1 MQYKILQEHP
11 FPPRKKKGR
20 KKKVKANHDTLVLK
34 CDVSEDHEFMEAFKE
49 AIQDPENRKQIISIL
64 ETYGLLPFADRWPA

>member
-20 KKKVKANHDTLVLK
+20 KKKVKANHDTPFLSFVS
-34 CDVSEDHEFMEAFKE
+34 SEDPEFMEAFKR
-49 AIQDPENRKQIISIL
+49 AIQDPEQRKEIISIL
-64 ETYGLLPFADRWPA
+64 EKVGLLPSAARWPA